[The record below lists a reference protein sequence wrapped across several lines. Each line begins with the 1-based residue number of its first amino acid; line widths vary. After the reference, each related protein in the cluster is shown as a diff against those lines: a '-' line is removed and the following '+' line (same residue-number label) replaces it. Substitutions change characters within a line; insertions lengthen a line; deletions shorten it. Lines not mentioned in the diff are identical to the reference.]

1 MNSEQITLAL
11 RREKELLERVLE
23 MAECQLEL
31 VECGRIEDLAALLTL
46 RETAMSELEMIESQT
61 DGILP
66 AQDLCDLRDLN
77 TAIFSLADRIA
88 DLDERTEWLAEQ
100 YEESTSREP
109 SAAAGA

>member
-1 MNSEQITLAL
+1 MNSDNMTLAL
-11 RREKELLERVLE
+11 TREKELLERVLE
-23 MAECQLEL
+23 LAECQLEL

-61 DGILP
+61 DRALSTEELYEL
-66 AQDLCDLRDLN
+66 QDLN

-100 YEESTSREP
+100 YESLPMRVWR
-109 SAAAGA
+109 

>member
-23 MAECQLEL
+23 MAECQLDL
-31 VECGRIEDLAALLTL
+31 VESGRIDDLAALLTL
-46 RETAMSELEMIESQT
+46 REAAMSELEMIESQT
-61 DGILP
+61 DATFSTQDIDAL
-66 AQDLCDLRDLN
+66 QDLN
-77 TAIFSLADRIA
+77 IAIFSLADRIA